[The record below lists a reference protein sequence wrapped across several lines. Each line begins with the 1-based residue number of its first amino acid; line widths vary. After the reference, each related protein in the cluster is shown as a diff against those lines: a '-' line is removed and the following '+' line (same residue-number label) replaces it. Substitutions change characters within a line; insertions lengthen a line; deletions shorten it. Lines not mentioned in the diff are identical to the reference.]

1 MKPLYAI
8 ISTCLLGI
16 LPFHSNASTGG
27 NASEVKADTTI
38 FENTEQEGLYL
49 FEGWSEQRIK
59 EYEDSV
65 MNARYP
71 MPDVIENN
79 PDSIKPGIN
88 KAPAAVS
95 SDVLS
100 GYAHIPDSRDIDTSC
115 IVGDIPVTSGVS
127 QTGARTFEIPVDIF
141 PGINGMQP
149 KIAVSY
155 NSQSPNSVM
164 GPGWY
169 ISGLSTITRG
179 AKSVYHD
186 GNTSAISMTSD
197 DAFYIDGIRLIKT
210 AGTSSPYTYKSEH
223 GHIAAKQYFA
233 GNVTKYFEVFY
244 PDGKTAVFGFKEN
257 NANHLSYPLTEL
269 SDLHGNTIKYSYE
282 TFSSNDI
289 YNIERITY
297 NNNACIDFAYT
308 TRKVPALKFAA
319 GTKVSQQYSLAGI
332 TAKAGTEIRDKYLF
346 TYTDHGPIPLLT
358 RISRE
363 NGQGGKYNPVELY
376 YGSGQAEESWTNTQT
391 QLATAYVV
399 DGTTS
404 VRVQRGRFDYI
415 NGVDGLIT
423 LPYRPTYYHSSS
435 GSRNPSEN
443 RFDNQYTGDE
453 EIRVYSNLP
462 TSGYA
467 MTTVIKTEAGFVDI
481 LCADLLGQQEE
492 FVIKVNNKV
501 DNGNDLLTFT
511 TYHFSATTGLSRRH
525 TRTFNL
531 ATACTDKKGVKTIHP
546 KFYYPGDFNG
556 DGKMEILAMSA
567 HEPFG
572 NTSRPS
578 VCYIF
583 DLEGNKILYQGSFL
597 KLKKVFQSV
606 SCEANVA
613 ENRSDKLVAID
624 IDGDGKTDL
633 VHVNEGPADVYTFD
647 ISGTAFTPREVGWYS
662 GLKTSDLYDRR
673 ILAGDFNGDG
683 CADLFITPSYDSSTY
698 PSYNTTYLSMGNG
711 RFDRYSVVI
720 DTPHDAKTDFL
731 AQDINGDGMT
741 DILKCSN
748 GKLTAYLCKN
758 GYISEAEGID
768 YQLPVMYC
776 IPVAPDVN
784 TRNTLGQVLCL
795 RNDKVFKLKWNTD
808 EHIETLLS
816 GLAGSLGTIE
826 KTYYTRT
833 DKLDVINGEQVYTP
847 LHDAVFPYVNL
858 MEPIPVVGATESFL
872 SGKSL
877 AREDYS
883 YTNAVMHRQGLG
895 FTGFQT
901 IRKVDAKNRNTVNE
915 YEPYRFGLPKSVTTP
930 ASQISFTYSVKT
942 AADKTIQFNLDKK
955 TEKDLLGGY
964 SVTSSYTYDS
974 YGFPLTESEEWSDG
988 IKKTTT
994 NTYAH
999 AASVGKGYLLGLR
1012 KNRTVKHSKTGYTT
1026 TFDTHSV
1033 TEFNN
1038 GLPLSETDLI
1048 DGQRIQK
1055 KVYTYDGNGL
1065 KTSETTTPYGS
1076 SLALK
1081 KEFEYNADGL
1091 LTSETDE
1098 LGLKTEYSYDSQG
1111 RTISKTDIRGGIT
1124 KYAYDAAGRQTSSSR
1139 PDSTEVK
1146 SDYKW
1151 IEGNKYG
1158 IYSVTKTETG
1168 RPQTEEIFDALGRC
1182 TWQSETRFDGSQL
1195 YVRRTF
1201 DMYGIL
1207 LSESV
1212 PFTTKGS
1219 TGFIQWTYD
1228 EYDRP
1233 LKCTRPGDRE
1243 TTWSYSGATVT
1254 VKERGISTAKTYDSQ
1269 KNLTKLT
1276 DPSGSLTYDLDAVG
1290 NPRTITAP
1298 GNVKTSFTYDSFRR
1312 RKTMTDPSQGTTSWS
1327 YDDAGNVSEETD
1339 ANGKTISY
1347 SYDDYNRLTQRVN
1360 PEFTTTYTYNKYGE
1374 LKGKSSSN
1382 GTSSYF
1388 TYDAFGRLARTIENG
1403 AARYG
1408 LKKEYSYSEG
1418 NVKSVSYSVRAG
1430 GSTYRSLG
1438 KETHNYSNGH
1448 LKEILLDDTKTIY
1461 RLDKEDAYGHPREI
1475 TTGEIKRIY
1484 SYSGAVFERSRMAKS
1499 NGDTLINLLTSF
1511 NTATSNLLF
1520 RTDKKYNLREKFSYD
1535 GLNRLVKYGVD
1546 TASYAGNGNLLSRSE
1561 IGTFSY
1567 GLGAKPYALTGVN
1580 TESGIV
1586 SRTPQEISYTSF
1598 SRPEKIEENGTT
1610 TTFTYNADYD
1620 RVKMA
1625 IKPTNSGVTTTTHY
1639 LGGNFESVYKSTS
1652 TTAFEE
1658 RLYLDGGYYDAPA
1671 VYVRKNNK
1679 WTLYYILRDY
1689 LGSIVAL
1696 ADESGNIVER
1706 NSYDAWGN
1714 LRDPQ
1719 THKVYDAGE
1728 APALMLGRGFTGHE
1742 HLQQFS
1748 LINMNARLYDPA
1760 LGRFLSPDP
1769 YVQSECGPQGFNRY
1783 SYCLNNPLSYVDE
1796 DGEFPVLLGVALFG
1810 GAANLVYKA
1819 CSGQIHNIGDAFAA
1833 FGIGAVASVAGIA
1846 TGGWGF
1852 GLSGGFIAG
1861 AAGVGLGMMTEV
1873 YVQSLGNNLY
1883 FGDPIISTKD
1893 LLIIGATSAVAGG
1906 IINGSIAAAGGYN
1919 FWNGEMIAEGRG
1931 MFSFKNTPKRMFPSS
1946 DVVSLETNL
1955 PDASPKIIEIADR
1968 IKTGKRLPLNN
1979 NDGTIQ
1985 ELHYLLEED
1994 GYKLN
1999 FRIETHAKLDNVFK
2013 SMNLNKTTKVRHL
2026 NIELRQWN
2034 GNGYDKIPIP
2044 RYGRENYHLFLE
2056 FKK

>member
-8 ISTCLLGI
+8 ISTCLLGV
-16 LPFHSNASTGG
+16 LPLHSNASTGG

-38 FENTEQEGLYL
+38 YENTGQEGLYL

-141 PGINGMQP
+141 PAINGMQP

-186 GNTSAISMTSD
+186 GNTSAISMTSA

-223 GHIAAKQYFA
+223 GHIAAKQYFT
-233 GNVTKYFEVFY
+233 GNVTQYFEVFY
-244 PDGKTAVFGFKEN
+244 PDGKTAVFGFKDN

-282 TFSSNDI
+282 TFSGNDI
-289 YNIERITY
+289 YNIERIIY
-297 NNNACIDFAYT
+297 NTNACIDFAYT

-319 GTKVSQQYSLAGI
+319 GTKVSQQYTLAGI
-332 TAKAGTEIRDKYLF
+332 TAKAGNEIRDKYLF

-376 YGSGQAEESWTNTQT
+376 YGSGQAEESWTTGQT

-511 TYHFSATTGLSRRH
+511 TYHFSGTTGLSRRH

-531 ATACTDKKGVKTIHP
+531 GTACADKKGVKTIHP

-572 NTSRPS
+572 DTSRPS

-583 DLEGNKILYQGSFL
+583 DLEGNKTLYKGSFL
-597 KLKKVFQSV
+597 KLKKVFQSI

-633 VHVNEGPADVYTFD
+633 VHINEGPADVYTFD

-683 CADLFITPSYDSSTY
+683 CADLFITPSYDSSVY

-711 RFDRYSVVI
+711 RFDRYSIVI
-720 DTPHDAKTDFL
+720 DTPHDTKTEFL
-731 AQDINGDGMT
+731 AQDVNGDGMT
-741 DILKCSN
+741 DIVKCSN
-748 GKLTAYLCKN
+748 GKMTAYLCKK
-758 GYISEAEGID
+758 GYFTEAEGID
-768 YQLPVMYC
+768 YKLPVMYC
-776 IPVAPDVN
+776 VPVAADVN

-808 EHIETLLS
+808 EHVETLLS
-816 GLAGSLGTIE
+816 GLAGSLGSVE
-826 KTYYTRT
+826 KTYYSRT
-833 DKLDVINGEQVYTP
+833 DNFEAVNGEQVYTT
-847 LHDAVFPYVNL
+847 LRDAVFPYVNL
-858 MEPIPVVGATESFL
+858 LEPVPVVAATELFL

-877 AREDYS
+877 GRENYF
-883 YTNAVMHRQGLG
+883 YTNAVVHRQGIG
-895 FTGFQT
+895 FTGFGK
-901 IRKVDAKNRNTVNE
+901 IRKTDSRGMVTQTE
-915 YEPYRFGLPKSVTTP
+915 YEPYRFGLPKSVTSP

-942 AADKTIQFNLDKK
+942 AADKTVQFNLDKK

-964 SVTSSYTYDS
+964 NVTSSYTYDS

-1012 KNRTVKHSKTGYTT
+1012 KNRTVKHSKTGYTST
-1026 TFDTHSV
+1026 SDTHSV
-1033 TEFNN
+1033 TEFTN

-1048 DGQRIQK
+1048 DGQRIKK
-1055 KVYTYDGNGL
+1055 KVYTYDGKGL
-1065 KTSETTTPYGS
+1065 KTSETTTQYSS

-1111 RTISKTDIRGGIT
+1111 RITSNTDIRGGIT
-1124 KYAYDAAGRQTSSSR
+1124 KYTYDAAGRQISSSR

-1168 RPQTEEIFDALGRC
+1168 RPQTEDIFDALGRC
-1182 TWQSETRFDGSQL
+1182 TWQSETRFDGSRL
-1195 YVRRTF
+1195 YVYRTY
-1201 DMYGIL
+1201 DTYGNL
-1207 LSESV
+1207 TFESV
-1212 PFTTKGS
+1212 PYTTAGTTSYGKK
-1219 TGFIQWTYD
+1219 WTYD

-1233 LKCTRPGDRE
+1233 VKCTGPGVKE
-1243 TTWSYSGATVT
+1243 TTWSYSGATVS
-1254 VKERGISTAKTYDSQ
+1254 VKERGISSAKTYDSQ
-1269 KNLTKLT
+1269 KNLIKQT

-1312 RKTMTDPSQGTTSWS
+1312 QKTMTDPSRGTTSWS

-1347 SYDDYNRLTQRVN
+1347 SYDDYNRLSQRVT
-1360 PEFTTTYTYNKYGE
+1360 PEFTTTYIYNEYGD

-1382 GTSSYF
+1382 GTSSYY
-1388 TYDAFGRLARTIENG
+1388 TYDTLGRLVREIENR
-1403 AARYG
+1403 APRYG
-1408 LKKEYSYSEG
+1408 LQKEYLYSSG
-1418 NVKSVSYSVRAG
+1418 NLKSVSYSIKAG
-1430 GSTYRSLG
+1430 GSSYRKLG
-1438 KETHNYSNGH
+1438 KETYNYSDGH
-1448 LKEILLDDTKTIY
+1448 LKEVLLDDSKTIY
-1461 RLDKEDAYGHPREI
+1461 RLDKETTFGQPKEI
-1475 TTGEIKRIY
+1475 TTGGIKRSY
-1484 SYSGAVFERSRMAKS
+1484 SYSGPVFESGRTAVA
-1499 NGDTLINLLTSF
+1499 NGDTLLSFSTSF
-1511 NTATSNLLF
+1511 DAATSNLLSRSDRKF
-1520 RTDKKYNLREKFSYD
+1520 NRTETFGYD
-1535 GLNRLVKYGVD
+1535 ALNRLNRYGGE
-1546 TASYAGNGNLLSRSE
+1546 TATYDNKGNLLSRSE
-1561 IGTFSY
+1561 IGTFGY
-1567 GLGAKPYALTGVN
+1567 GLTAKPYALTGVN

-1586 SRTPQEISYTSF
+1586 PHSPQEIGYTSF
-1598 SRPEKIEENGTT
+1598 SRPENIGENGTT
-1610 TTFTYNADYD
+1610 ATFTYNEDFE
-1620 RVKMA
+1620 RIKMV
-1625 IKPTNSGVTTTTHY
+1625 IKPSSSEVTTTVQY

-1658 RLYLDGGYYDAPA
+1658 RLYLGGDYYNATA

-1679 WTLYYILRDY
+1679 RTLYYILRDY

-1696 ADESGNIVER
+1696 ADESGNVVER

-1742 HLQQFS
+1742 HLQQFG
-1748 LINMNARLYDPA
+1748 LINMNARLYEPA
-1760 LGRFLSPDP
+1760 VGRFLSPDP

-1783 SYCLNNPLSYVDE
+1783 SYCLNNPLCYVDE
-1796 DGEFPVLLGVALFG
+1796 DGEFPFLLAGALIG
-1810 GAANLVYKA
+1810 GAVNLVYKA
-1819 CSGQIHNIGDAFAA
+1819 CSGQIHSAGDAFFA
-1833 FGIGAVASVAGIA
+1833 FGIGAMAGITGVA
-1846 TGGWGF
+1846 TGGLAF
-1852 GLSGGFIAG
+1852 GAAGGAALGGGGFLAG
-1861 AAGVGLGMMTEV
+1861 AAAGGLGSAAEMF
-1873 YVQSLGNNLY
+1873 VQGLGNNLY
-1883 FGDPIISTKD
+1883 FGDPMVSIKD
-1893 LLIIGATSAVAGG
+1893 LLIGSAIGAFAGG
-1906 IINGSIAAAGGYN
+1906 VINGSVAASESKN
-1919 FWNGEMIAEGRG
+1919 FWTGDMIADGRG
-1931 MFSFKNTPKRMFPSS
+1931 TFSIINKPKNIFTPQEVNTPSDKIKEIANQLKPGLKDKRFNQDFVSSIENGKQKINVRVEWHDNVNISFPDYNLKID
-1946 DVVSLETNL
+1946 DVVRHMNVQYYEMGPNGKYQRIIL
-1955 PDASPKIIEIADR
+1955 PGQ
-1968 IKTGKRLPLNN
+1968 KT
-1979 NDGTIQ
+1979 
-1985 ELHYLLEED
+1985 
-1994 GYKLN
+1994 
-1999 FRIETHAKLDNVFK
+1999 DNVHIF
-2013 SMNLNKTTKVRHL
+2013 LNRM
-2026 NIELRQWN
+2026 
-2034 GNGYDKIPIP
+2034 
-2044 RYGRENYHLFLE
+2044 
-2056 FKK
+2056 KK